1 MRTTEEYRAMIPEEP
16 PADLVAEMVRQ
27 ELLDSGHMSFKCIGF
42 EEADAR
48 TRDDDFYM
56 DLRESF
62 RKRPA
67 LLWCS
72 ECEKEMLAEYLPSDS
87 KKNEFGRRRIRY
99 YDADFNEVVERSN
112 ADVIFCQSC
121 GKKVVLRSAADLP
134 RTEQKF
140 MVVPTVA
147 AGCLVLTKWC
157 VERRQFVGGE
167 RLYKNAYEAYIVD
180 GGCAVKL
187 AHYKRGLY
195 WNMLRLEEWK
205 QNKRFEDRL
214 TCPYFYDGAEG
225 RPSLDGTPLENAKLW
240 EYLDQSYEKNDFYPV
255 AYLRLYAKHKQVENL
270 ITAGF
275 AWLVADGIRRE
286 VKNVGSYIPTSIC
299 PLPRLPWINW
309 KETRPAQMLGLN
321 KAEARALKE
330 RGYGLEKLELWKK
343 YRGCNTQQ
351 ELFYLLDSVDAM
363 DATNILEN
371 DLPLARTVNYLKKQN
386 RTSYYLMDYLRM
398 AERAGMD
405 MSQEAVRWP
414 KNLRAAHDRAMN
426 AEAAVQADNNEC
438 ADAFREM
445 SKRCAGLAWE
455 KDGICIRVA
464 ERPSEL
470 VQEGNVLHHCVGGYS
485 KSHAQGKIILFIRH
499 SRRPDRSWYTL
510 NIDVRTKAEI
520 QLHGYGN
527 ELADGKKLQIN
538 KKVLAFVSDWRREVL
553 DKWTL
558 PQKPKKKAK
567 AG

>member
-27 ELLDSGHMSFKCIGF
+27 ELLDSGHISFKCIGF
-42 EEADAR
+42 EESYAR
-48 TRDDDFYM
+48 MRDDDFYM
-56 DLRESF
+56 DLREDF

-72 ECEKEMLAEYLPSDS
+72 RCKKEMLAEYLPNDK
-87 KKNEFGRRRIRY
+87 KKNEFGRRAIRY
-99 YDADFNEVVERSN
+99 YDADWGDFVERSR
-112 ADVIFCQSC
+112 ADKIFCPNC

-147 AGCLVLTKWC
+147 DGCLVLTKWC
-157 VERRQFVGGE
+157 VEQRQFVGGE
-167 RLYKNAYEAYIVD
+167 SICKSGYESYIVD
-180 GGCAVKL
+180 NGRVVRL
-187 AHYKRGLY
+187 IHYKRGLY
-195 WNMLRLEEWK
+195 WTMQRLDDWK
-205 QNKRFEDRL
+205 QIKRFEDRL

-240 EYLDQSYEKNDFYPV
+240 EYLVQGYDKNDFYPV
-255 AYLRLYAKHKQVENL
+255 AYLRLYEKHPQVENL

-275 AWLVADGIRRE
+275 AWLLADGIRRE
-286 VKNVGSYIPTSIC
+286 MKTAGYYAQTPIC
-299 PLPRLPWINW
+299 PMPRLPWVNW
-309 KETRPAQMLGLN
+309 KEKRPAQMLGLN

-330 RGYGLEKLELWKK
+330 KGYSLEKLELWKK
-343 YRGCNTQQ
+343 YRDHNTQP
-351 ELFYLLDSVDAM
+351 ELLFLLDSLDAM
-363 DATNILEN
+363 DATNILES
-371 DLPLARTVNYLKKQN
+371 DLPLVHTANYLKKQN

-405 MSQEAVRWP
+405 MSQDAVRWP
-414 KNLRAAHDRAMN
+414 KDLRAAHDRALTV
-426 AEAAVQADNNEC
+426 VQAVMADNGEY
-438 ADAFREM
+438 AAAFHEM

-455 KDGICIRVA
+455 KNGICIRVA

-485 KSHAQGKIILFIRH
+485 QSHAQGKIILFIRH

-510 NIDVRTKAEI
+510 NIDTRTKKVI

-527 ELADGKKLQIN
+527 EWANGKALKIN
-538 KKVLAFVSDWRREVL
+538 KKVLAFVDDWRREVL
-553 DKWTL
+553 DMWML
-558 PQKPKKKAK
+558 PQKPKKKEK